1 MGLKE
6 QKTYFNK
13 LHFEPVSEKR
23 EAYVKGHLFDIGDSV
38 TVVGS
43 DQLARV
49 TSLGSNYVIIEQDG
63 KHFRKWLDSIELVE
77 KERKK
82 EVAQDKDVKKAKGS
96 QPSVYFKGLGKSTKK
111 KRLSHFNRTSK
122 MADDN
127 PAAYK
132 PAPGDKTAK
141 TKPSKHTLKY
151 RRMYGEDEVAV
162 AKKKIEREKMVDKM
176 KHARMLDRA
185 KIRKLKNRGVTNA

>member
-1 MGLKE
+1 
-6 QKTYFNK
+6 
-13 LHFEPVSEKR
+13 
-23 EAYVKGHLFDIGDSV
+23 
-38 TVVGS
+38 
-43 DQLARV
+43 
-49 TSLGSNYVIIEQDG
+49 
-63 KHFRKWLDSIELVE
+63 
-77 KERKK
+77 
-82 EVAQDKDVKKAKGS
+82 
-96 QPSVYFKGLGKSTKK
+96 
-111 KRLSHFNRTSK
+111 

-132 PAPGDKTAK
+132 PAPGDKKAK

-151 RRMYGEDEVAV
+151 RRMYGEDAVAD